1 MLRFLSLEVGQ
12 NFTKITGIF
21 RKRKAVSL
29 GEKAIVWAIDGPR
42 TLGRPQKPGPRPSF
56 SRNRPGLSSDTGSLT
71 TQVNFGMSE

>member
-21 RKRKAVSL
+21 RRSEAVSL

-42 TLGRPQKPGPRPSF
+42 TLGRPQKPGPRATF

-71 TQVNFGMSE
+71 TKVNFAMSE